1 MILEGLMTTT
11 NPDGTVNVSPM
22 GPLVDES
29 LSVFT
34 LRPFQT
40 STTYRNLKRTGVGVF
55 HVTDDVEFL
64 ACAAVG
70 ALTSPPAVRQ
80 LPGTEAHMLVDACR
94 WFLLRVD
101 ELDDQAER
109 TTIVCRPVL
118 SGDQRPFFGLNRA
131 KHAVV
136 EAAILATRLHLIP
149 REEVERQLQALRPL
163 VEKTAG
169 DAERRA
175 FAFLEVYVAEHYARP
190 AAVVEAGHG

>member
-11 NPDGTVNVSPM
+11 NLDGTVNVSPM
-22 GPLVDES
+22 GPLVDGV

-55 HVTDDVEFL
+55 HVTDDVELL
-64 ACAAVG
+64 AHAAVG
-70 ALTSPPAVRQ
+70 HLSPPPNVRQ
-80 LPGTEAHMLVDACR
+80 LPGAEAHVLVDACR

-101 ELDDQAER
+101 ELDDQSER
-109 TTIVCRPVL
+109 TTIVCRAVKN
-118 SGDQRPFFGLNRA
+118 GEQRPFFGLNRA

-136 EAAILATRLHLIP
+136 EAAILATRLHLLP
-149 REEVERQLQALRPL
+149 REDVEKQLAALRPL

-175 FAFLEVYVAEHYARP
+175 FAFLLGYVAEHYARP
-190 AAVVEAGHG
+190 VAGREAGHE